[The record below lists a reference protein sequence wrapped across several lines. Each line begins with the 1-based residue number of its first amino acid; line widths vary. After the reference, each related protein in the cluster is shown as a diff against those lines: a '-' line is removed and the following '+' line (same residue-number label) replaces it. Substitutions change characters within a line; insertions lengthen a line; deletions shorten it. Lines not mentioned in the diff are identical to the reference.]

1 MMDSE
6 DVQVV
11 IGEVEAMV
19 VEEETAEDVVD

>member
-11 IGEVEAMV
+11 IGGVGAMV
-19 VEEETAEDVVD
+19 VEEEIAEGVAE